1 MPVEITKMPAPPTP
15 EQLIQTHNI
24 LALMP
29 EIALTLS
36 ALVVLLAGAFFG
48 DLAQRRLLPTLTILG
63 AIATAFITAN
73 LWDKNLL
80 FGPENTAMYSADNF
94 ALFFKFLFLIGLA
107 VTTLISQRFLSP
119 RTGDAHVVSGEYY
132 TLLMLSTVGMMM
144 VAAARD
150 LLVVFLGIETL
161 SIALYILAGFARRRL
176 VSNEAALKYF
186 LLGAFASGF
195 LLYGIA
201 LMYFAAGSTSLPK
214 IALFAASPGAAVSPL
229 GSLGGAAFYLG
240 VAFLIIGLGF
250 KAALVPFHQWTPDV
264 YEGAPTPVT
273 AFMATGA
280 KAAAFAALIRVLPD
294 TLGAPQVAAHWH
306 HLILVIAVLTMT
318 VGNVVAIAQNSLKRM
333 LAYSSV
339 AHAGYLLV
347 GVLAAGSAMR
357 NANIAGMTE
366 AAARAKSGVLFYLLV
381 YALMNLGAF
390 AVLVYLE
397 NRRAAMLENRNNA
410 EFDTEDANLSIE
422 DLRGLAAREPL
433 AAAALTIFLLSL
445 AGIPPTA
452 GFFGKFSIFL
462 EAMQQGLVGLL
473 IVGVLNSVI
482 SVFYYLRPVLAMY
495 NADELAAPS
504 GASEIVA
511 APDGAASLST
521 SRAASL
527 GVVLAI
533 VLCAIGVLGMIALQY
548 ALMPFVQSAAGLN
561 IQ

>member
-1 MPVEITKMPAPPTP
+1 MPATPTP
-15 EQLIQTHNI
+15 ELLLTTHNVT
-24 LALMP
+24 ALLP
-29 EIALTLS
+29 EIVLLLS

-48 DLAQRRLLPTLTILG
+48 DSAQRRALPFLALAG
-63 AIATAFITAN
+63 AGATAYISAC
-73 LWDKNLL
+73 LWGQNLL
-80 FGPENTAMYSADNF
+80 FGPADRAVYSADNF
-94 ALFFKFLFLIGLA
+94 ALFFKFLFLISLA
-107 VTTLISQRFLSP
+107 VTVLISSRFLSP
-119 RTGDAHVVSGEYY
+119 RSGDSHVVSGEYY
-132 TLLMLSTVGMMM
+132 ALLMLATVGMMM
-144 VAAARD
+144 VAGARD
-150 LLVVFLGIETL
+150 LLVIFLGIETF

-176 VSNEAALKYF
+176 LSNESALKYF

-201 LMYFAAGSTSLPK
+201 LMYFAVGSTLLPS
-214 IALFAASPGAAVSPL
+214 ITQFAASGGAGASPL
-229 GSLGGAAFYLG
+229 GSLSSTTFYLG

-294 TLGAPQVAAHWH
+294 ALGAPQVSSLWH

-318 VGNVVAIAQNSLKRM
+318 VGNVVAISQNSLKRM
-333 LAYSSV
+333 LAYSSI

-347 GVLAAGSAMR
+347 GILAAGSAMR
-357 NANIAGMTE
+357 NSTVPGMVE
-366 AAARAKSGVLFYLLV
+366 AAARAKGGVLFYLLA

-397 NRRAAMLENRNNA
+397 NRRAALREAAGIPHDDNPNDA
-410 EFDTEDANLSIE
+410 FDPEDANLNIGE
-422 DLRGLAAREPL
+422 VRGLAAREPL

-473 IVGVLNSVI
+473 LVAVVNSVI

-495 NADELAAPS
+495 SGDESAAPQLLATAD
-504 GASEIVA
+504 GVAVA
-511 APDGAASLST
+511 AT
-521 SRAASL
+521 SRAATL

-533 VLCAIGVLGMIALQY
+533 TLCAIGVLGMIVLQY
-548 ALMPFVQSAAGLN
+548 ALMPCIQSAAGLKLP
-561 IQ
+561 